1 MGRAFW
7 SEVFFSHLVE
17 KVYNWEREE
26 CSFTSEYLL
35 KIAESSNWLKAA
47 IQQDKQFLKNKN
59 DLTKLDPSY
68 ILDKVFGIDF
78 LITFELEDDFYT
90 FGIDV
95 TSNKSVLDKKEYKA
109 NSISRKDV
117 RDKLRLD
124 GFIIIGISEAFESF
138 SACSDRELQYIAA
151 CIEQAVITGKSSI
164 WIEK

>member
-17 KVYNWEREE
+17 EKDNWIVEA
-26 CSFTSEYLL
+26 CSFTSKYLL
-35 KIAESSNWLKAA
+35 NIAESSNWLKAA
-47 IQQDKQFLKNKN
+47 IQQDKKFIKYKN
-59 DLTKLDPSY
+59 DLSTLEPSY

-95 TSNKSVLDKKEYKA
+95 TSNKSVLDSKEYKS
-109 NSISRKDV
+109 NSASRKDV

-124 GFIIIGISEAFESF
+124 GFIIIGISESFETF
-138 SACSDRELQYIAA
+138 SACSDREQQYIAV
-151 CIEQAVITGKSSI
+151 CIEQAIITGKSSI

>member
-7 SEVFFSHLVE
+7 SETFFSQLIE
-17 KVYNWEREE
+17 KRDNWQREE
-26 CSFTSEYLL
+26 CPFTSEYLL
-35 KIAESSNWLKAA
+35 KIAQSSNWLKAA
-47 IQQDKQFLKNKN
+47 IQQDKQFLKHKN
-59 DLTKLDPSY
+59 DLTTLDPSY

-95 TSNKSVLDKKEYKA
+95 TSNQSVLKDKEYKA
-109 NSISRKDV
+109 NSFSRKDV

-124 GFIIIGISEAFESF
+124 GFIVIGISETFESF
-138 SACSDRELQYIAA
+138 PACSSREINYIAA